1 MTEPSLGPLTPRR
14 RLRAALAAA
23 LCGSLILGSLPA
35 FAETPK
41 GSPAAAP
48 APAITVPTEPT
59 ATAAPAPAAE
69 PPPAVEAAPPP
80 APAPAPP
87 PEPVEVAPPPA
98 PAPTMPMPAEAPA
111 SETAPAPAKP
121 KLPSYLMWGVG
132 GASLLVGTIF
142 GIVAVSKENSFKD
155 SPSYDKADTVHTDA
169 LASDIGLGLGAIL
182 LVSGTVFYFMEDK
195 DDAPMQQAQ
204 HQQRKHHPLTQLGVS
219 PVIGMKTQGA
229 AVTLKF

>member
-1 MTEPSLGPLTPRR
+1 
-14 RLRAALAAA
+14 
-23 LCGSLILGSLPA
+23 
-35 FAETPK
+35 
-41 GSPAAAP
+41 
-48 APAITVPTEPT
+48 
-59 ATAAPAPAAE
+59 
-69 PPPAVEAAPPP
+69 
-80 APAPAPP
+80 
-87 PEPVEVAPPPA
+87 
-98 PAPTMPMPAEAPA
+98 
-111 SETAPAPAKP
+111 
-121 KLPSYLMWGVG
+121 MWGVG

-155 SPSYDKADTVHTDA
+155 NPSYDKADTVHTDA

-204 HQQRKHHPLTQLGVS
+204 RQPRKHNPLAQLGVS